1 MERSKHVWR
10 RSPACHNE
18 HVAVLERP
26 PAPRDYGLT
35 GPNARRAIELGLAD
49 AQWYRPPIDPLRLQ
63 ELTRRTNRRA
73 ARDVVLWL
81 ALLVAAGTVA
91 WFSLGSWWAIPAFFV
106 YGTLYGSSADSRWHE
121 CGHGTAFR
129 SRWANDAVYYL
140 ASFMLLREPTLW
152 RWSHVRHHSDTI
164 IVGRDPEVVFTR
176 PFTWRQLLP
185 NLLNLVNGTKLLGRM
200 ARHATGNID
209 DEARDFIPDDE
220 LPKVAWE
227 ARAFLAVLGGVVVW
241 SIATWSIVPLLFIG
255 LPSFY
260 GAWMLLFFAVT
271 QHIGLREDVLDH
283 RLNTRTVYMN
293 PILRF
298 LYLNMNYHLEHH
310 LFPTVPYHALP
321 ALHREVAGHLPAPN
335 TSVLDAYR
343 EIVDAL
349 RHQRHDP
356 TWEIPG
362 RVIPDG
368 PAASAWV
375 DPDTGHVADHGPA
388 GICDLGPVDLLAP
401 GQLTRLDVGSSTFVL
416 CRPDDGYVLLDGMC
430 THAQTH
436 LAGGLLIDGCIE
448 CPKHNGRF
456 DLRTGEPVR
465 RPVKVPLG
473 TYPVHEE
480 DGRLIADL
488 SALAQTSTGLDSRTE
503 RQAAS
508 PTASGARPSA
518 PDTGDVPP
526 LRA

>member
-1 MERSKHVWR
+1 M
-10 RSPACHNE
+10 
-18 HVAVLERP
+18 AVLERP
-26 PAPRDYGLT
+26 PARRDYGLT
-35 GPNARRAIELGLAD
+35 GADSRRAIELGLAD
-49 AQWYRPPIDPLRLQ
+49 AQWYRPPIDSRRLKQ
-63 ELTRRTNRRA
+63 LTTRSNGRA

-81 ALLVAAGTVA
+81 AVLAIAGLLA
-91 WFSLGSWWAIPAFFV
+91 WWSLGSWWAIPAFLV
-106 YGTLYGSSADSRWHE
+106 YGTLYGSSSDSRWHE

-140 ASFMLLREPTLW
+140 ASFMLLREPTMW

-164 IVGRDPEVVFTR
+164 IVGRDPEVLFTR
-176 PFTWRQLLP
+176 PFQWSTVLP
-185 NLLNLVNGTKLLGRM
+185 NLLNLVNGPKMLWRM
-200 ARHATGNID
+200 ARHAAGSID
-209 DEARDFIPDDE
+209 DDARDFVPDDE
-220 LPKVAWE
+220 LGHVVWE
-227 ARAFLAVLGGVVVW
+227 ARAFLAILGGVVVW
-241 SIATWSIVPLLFIG
+241 SLTIGSIVPLLFIG

-260 GAWMLLFFAVT
+260 GAWMLWFFATT
-271 QHIGLREDVLDH
+271 QHAGLREDVLDH

-293 PILRF
+293 PVLRF

-321 ALHREVAGHLPAPN
+321 DLHREVASHLPRPN
-335 TSVLDAYR
+335 TSVVDAYR

-356 TWEIPG
+356 DWQIPG

-368 PAASAWV
+368 PAASTFV
-375 DPDTGHVADHGPA
+375 DPDTGHVADHCPA
-388 GICDLGPVDLLAP
+388 GITDLGPVDLLAQ
-401 GQLTRLDVGSSTFVL
+401 GELTRLDVGAATFVL

-430 THAQTH
+430 THSQTH

-456 DLRTGEPVR
+456 DLRTGEPMR

-473 TYPVHEE
+473 TYPVSAV
-480 DGRLIADL
+480 DGRLVADL
-488 SALAQTSTGLDSRTE
+488 SRAEPDQTSTGRPSRTE
-503 RQAAS
+503 RHAAR

-518 PDTGDVPP
+518 PDTGDAPP
-526 LRA
+526 VRA